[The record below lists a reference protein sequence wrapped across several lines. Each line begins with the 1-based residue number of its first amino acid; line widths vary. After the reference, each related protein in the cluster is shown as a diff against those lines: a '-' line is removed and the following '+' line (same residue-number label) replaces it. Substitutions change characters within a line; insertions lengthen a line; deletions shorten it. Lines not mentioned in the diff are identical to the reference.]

1 MKAWAAGICALAVAA
16 AMIRLLS
23 PGGNLAKMLRLVVGA
38 LTLCVVVGPLLQL
51 VPKLSGAVQQSEP
64 VSSTTSDFSAAVRQ
78 QTISAMEQKVEQVA
92 GQRLQAAGITYQKI
106 EAEMDTSSDSDIHIN
121 KGVVTLPPGSSADE
135 TQTLLERDLGVTV
148 EVKHSGG

>member
-92 GQRLQAAGITYQKI
+92 GQRLQAAGITYQEI
-106 EAEMDTSSDSDIHIN
+106 EVEMDTSPDSDIHIN
-121 KGVVTLPPGSSADE
+121 KVVVTLPPGGSANE
-135 TQTLLERDLGVTV
+135 AQTLLERDLGVTV

>member
-106 EAEMDTSSDSDIHIN
+106 EAEMDISSDSDIHIN
-121 KGVVTLPPGSSADE
+121 KVVVTLPPGSSADE